1 MVAVTAPKVRALII
15 LVYVI
20 AVPLPAY
27 AYLDPQTGGMIV
39 SAIVA
44 FFATAAMGIQA
55 YWHKLVSLLRRS
67 PRRDEAKRRGHGED
81 ESLEG

>member
-1 MVAVTAPKVRALII
+1 MAPTARALIV
-15 LVYVI
+15 LVFLL

-27 AYLDPQTGGMIV
+27 AYLDPQTGSMIV

-44 FFATAAMGIQA
+44 FVATIGMGVQA

-67 PRRDEAKRRGHGED
+67 PKREARRGSEED

>member
-1 MVAVTAPKVRALII
+1 MASKARALIVLLFI
-15 LVYVI
+15 V

-27 AYLDPQTGGMIV
+27 AYLDPQTGSMIV

-44 FFATAAMGIQA
+44 TVATLGMGIQA

-67 PRRDEAKRRGHGED
+67 PPRDDRSRRADD
-81 ESLEG
+81 ESRQG

>member
-1 MVAVTAPKVRALII
+1 VVAVTAPRVRALIV
-15 LVYVI
+15 LVYVL

-27 AYLDPQTGGMIV
+27 AYLDPQTGSMIV

-67 PRRDEAKRRGHGED
+67 PRRDEDKRRGHGED
-81 ESLEG
+81 ESVQG

>member
-1 MVAVTAPKVRALII
+1 MNPNARAARAATLALVIVAL
-15 LVYVI
+15 
-20 AVPLPAY
+20 PLPAL
-27 AYLDPQTGGMIV
+27 AYLDPQTGSMIV

-44 FFATAAMGIQA
+44 FVATVGMGVQA

-67 PRRDEAKRRGHGED
+67 PPREDRSPRRDD